1 MLRLKCTKFD
11 FGWGSAPDPAR
22 GAYSAPQTLAGF
34 KGLLLREGREGERGR
49 AKRYWKRKGRGRD
62 GRGICLLLNLGLV
75 TPLVNIISPGAC
87 FCADMELETCPQTF
101 QAVDVDR
108 YVDPEAKWQTGFWMQ
123 YSTLTR
129 RNFRR
134 QRKRYFSKLLWGQM
148 LFLAFATGLIWFGMP
163 RTENTALDRLGLVI

>member
-1 MLRLKCTKFD
+1 MN
-11 FGWGSAPDPAR
+11 A
-22 GAYSAPQTLAGF
+22 
-34 KGLLLREGREGERGR
+34 
-49 AKRYWKRKGRGRD
+49 
-62 GRGICLLLNLGLV
+62 
-75 TPLVNIISPGAC
+75 ISPGAC

-108 YVDPEAKWQTGFWMQ
+108 YVDPEAKWQTGFWLQ

-163 RTENTALDRLGLVI
+163 RTENTALDRLGLVITHFINLAGFISSYLLVKMLSVCVWMLTMQSGTNRNRCTHMGHSSEISKKH